1 MISNKRDKCFLE
13 GKVRSSNLELYRIIC
28 MLMIIAHH
36 FVINSGLIFPQGPM
50 LVHSTDVNTFFLQIF
65 GMWGKTGINCF
76 LLITGY
82 FMCKSTIT
90 LKKFLKLIFQIYLYK
105 IVIFGI
111 FACFGYEIFSLSRLI
126 KLVMP
131 VWGINQNF
139 TSCFLIFWLSIPFWN
154 ILVQNMTKRQHQC
167 LLVLLLGTYT
177 ILGSIPHFHITFNY
191 VTWFGI
197 IYLISSYIRMYPHPT
212 FEKKKLWA
220 TVSILS
226 VILAVL
232 SMFIMIHLYG
242 GNAAQF
248 FVSDSN
254 KFFAVV
260 VAVSSFLWFKGISLP
275 YNKWINIIGG
285 STFGVL
291 LIHANSNTMRTWLW
305 RETVDCIGHYSL
317 PLSYLVLYSISTVCT
332 IFMVCVLIDRMRVK
346 LIEKPFFLWYD
357 HKIIPK
363 LSKWQIS

>member
-1 MISNKRDKCFLE
+1 
-13 GKVRSSNLELYRIIC
+13 
-28 MLMIIAHH
+28 
-36 FVINSGLIFPQGPM
+36 
-50 LVHSTDVNTFFLQIF
+50 
-65 GMWGKTGINCF
+65 
-76 LLITGY
+76 
-82 FMCKSTIT
+82 
-90 LKKFLKLIFQIYLYK
+90 
-105 IVIFGI
+105 
-111 FACFGYEIFSLSRLI
+111 
-126 KLVMP
+126 
-131 VWGINQNF
+131 
-139 TSCFLIFWLSIPFWN
+139 
-154 ILVQNMTKRQHQC
+154 
-167 LLVLLLGTYT
+167 
-177 ILGSIPHFHITFNY
+177 
-191 VTWFGI
+191 
-197 IYLISSYIRMYPHPT
+197 MYPHPT

-232 SMFIMIHLYG
+232 SMFVMIHLYG